1 MFEIIGDELSMDVI
15 NIEGEVID
23 RLRLRKV
30 DGRLNRDYL
39 ATAVSMADV
48 VQYQKKNLGKEY

>member
-1 MFEIIGDELSMDVI
+1 MDVI
-15 NIEGEVID
+15 NIDGKVID
-23 RLRLRKV
+23 SLRLRKM